1 MVRAALTVD
10 ESNASPFHFVKH
22 PKLGDRIGVSRR
34 GAPVWATITGLSI
47 ARGVNGRGT
56 TLLVTARSV

>member
-22 PKLGDRIGVSRR
+22 PALGDRIGTSRR
-34 GAPVWATITGLSI
+34 GALVWATITGLSV
-47 ARGVNGRGT
+47 AGGPSGG
-56 TLLVTARSV
+56 TLLVTARTL